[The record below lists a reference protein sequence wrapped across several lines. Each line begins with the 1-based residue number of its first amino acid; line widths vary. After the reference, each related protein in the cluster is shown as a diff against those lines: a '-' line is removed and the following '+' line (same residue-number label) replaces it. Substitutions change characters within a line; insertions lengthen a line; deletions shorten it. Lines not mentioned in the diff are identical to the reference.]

1 MDKYLE
7 LNKLENESDIFK
19 GISQIFLQDNVVCG
33 LVFTLAVCFNNWIMG
48 IALLVA
54 TIFGTLTAVLLKLDK
69 NEINQGLYGF
79 NAALVGVAMVL
90 FFKPTIIVWILI
102 VIGAVLSTLC
112 YAYFLKKKI
121 PIFTLPFIIITWII
135 YFSFK
140 PFLSPAT
147 QQIAQEQT
155 SLDFVSILSKSFGQ
169 VLFQNNIWVGI
180 VFFLAL
186 AWSSKVAA
194 LFGLIGAILSAIL
207 AYVFDFPIQ
216 DINDGLL
223 GYNAVLCA
231 IVFADWNYKALTL
244 AIFSIMLSF
253 VCLVLLKYF
262 NFLPLTFP
270 FVLASILTL
279 KIKNKFVVL

>member
-19 GISQIFLQDNVVCG
+19 GISQIFLQESVVCG
-33 LVFTLAVCFNNWIMG
+33 IVFTLAVGFNNWIMG

-69 NEINQGLYGF
+69 KEINQGLYGF

-102 VIGAVLSTLC
+102 VIGAVLSTLF
-112 YAYFLKKKI
+112 YAYFLKNKI
-121 PIFTLPFIIITWII
+121 PIFTLPFIIITWIM

-147 QQIAQEQT
+147 QQIAQEQ
-155 SLDFVSILSKSFGQ
+155 SLLDFISILSKSFSQ
-169 VLFQNNIWVGI
+169 VLFQNNIWVGTI
-180 VFFLAL
+180 FFLAL
-186 AWSSKVAA
+186 AWSSKIAA
-194 LFGLIGAILSAIL
+194 LFGLMGAILSAIL

-216 DINDGLL
+216 EINDGLL

-231 IVFADWNYKALTL
+231 IVFADWNYKALAF
-244 AIFSIMLSF
+244 AIFSVILSF
-253 VCLVLLKYF
+253 ICLALMKYF

-270 FVLASILTL
+270 FVLTSILTL
-279 KIKNKFVVL
+279 KIKSKFVV